1 MILLDTSV
9 LSEAMKPEPD
19 AIVLAWLDAQAA
31 ESLYITSISIAEL
44 LAGIGVLPNGPGKDG
59 LAKAL
64 DRTLQMFSGR
74 MLTFETMAA
83 WSYADL
89 AVKAIKRGK
98 SYATADIYI
107 AAIAAAHG
115 LPVAS
120 QNARIFESLDILAI
134 DPWQAN

>member
-19 AIVLAWLDAQAA
+19 AIVLGWLDAQAA
-31 ESLYITSISIAEL
+31 ESLYITSISVAEL
-44 LAGIGVLPNGPGKDG
+44 LAGIGVLPNGPSKDG
-59 LAKAL
+59 LARAL
-64 DRTLQMFSGR
+64 DRTLQMFSGQ
-74 MLTFETMAA
+74 MLTFESLAA
-83 WSYADL
+83 WTYADL

-98 SYATADIYI
+98 SYATSDMYI

-120 QNARIFESLDILAI
+120 RSAPIFESLGVIAI
-134 DPWQAN
+134 DPWQA

>member
-19 AIVLAWLDAQAA
+19 AIVLGWLDAQAA
-31 ESLYITSISIAEL
+31 ESLYITSISVAEL
-44 LAGIGVLPNGPGKDG
+44 LAGIGVLPDGPSKDG

-98 SYATADIYI
+98 SYATADMYI

-120 QNARIFESLDILAI
+120 RSAPIFESLDILAI
-134 DPWQAN
+134 DPWQA

>member
-19 AIVLAWLDAQAA
+19 AIVLGWLDAQTA
-31 ESLYITSISIAEL
+31 ESLYITSISVAEL
-44 LAGIGVLPNGPGKDG
+44 LAGIGVLPDGPSKDG

-98 SYATADIYI
+98 SYATADMYI

-120 QNARIFESLDILAI
+120 RSAPIFESLDILAI
-134 DPWQAN
+134 DPWQA

>member
-19 AIVLAWLDAQAA
+19 AIVLAWLDAQTA
-31 ESLYITSISIAEL
+31 ESLYITSISVAEL
-44 LAGIGVLPNGPGKDG
+44 LAGIGVLPNGPSKDG

-89 AVKAIKRGK
+89 AVKAIARGK
-98 SYATADIYI
+98 SYATADMYI

-120 QNARIFESLDILAI
+120 RSATIFEGLDILAI
-134 DPWQAN
+134 DPWQA

>member
-19 AIVLAWLDAQAA
+19 AIVLGWLDAQTA
-31 ESLYITSISIAEL
+31 ESLYITSISVAEL
-44 LAGIGVLPNGPGKDG
+44 LAGIGVLPNGPSKDG

-98 SYATADIYI
+98 SYATADMYI

-120 QNARIFESLDILAI
+120 RSAPIFESLDILAI
-134 DPWQAN
+134 DPWQA